1 MFQSL
6 WQKYGKSML
15 FPSVLIICG
24 LLYFLLSNDSS
35 TTPQVELID
44 SFQMSEQKE
53 QQNSETELAEPIEQ
67 APIKVMVDVKG
78 AVKHPGVYEV
88 DTASRVIDAV
98 TLAGGYLENADT
110 RLINHAQK
118 LQDEM
123 VIYIPLEGEEPLD
136 VADSLT
142 TMPNGSSDSGSSNGK
157 INLNTA
163 DETALMTLPGIGPA
177 KAQAILA
184 YRQEIGSF
192 KVIED
197 LKSVSG
203 IGDKT
208 FERLQEL
215 ITVK

>member
-1 MFQSL
+1 
-6 WQKYGKSML
+6 ML
-15 FPSVLIICG
+15 FPGVLIICG

-53 QQNSETELAEPIEQ
+53 QKNSETELAEPIEQ
-67 APIKVMVDVKG
+67 APIIVMVDVKG

-142 TMPNGSSDSGSSNGK
+142 TMPNGSSGSGSSDGK
-157 INLNTA
+157 VNLNTA

-197 LKSVSG
+197 IKSVSG

>member
-1 MFQSL
+1 
-6 WQKYGKSML
+6 ML

-53 QQNSETELAEPIEQ
+53 QKNSETELAEPIEQ
-67 APIKVMVDVKG
+67 APIIVMVDVKG

-142 TMPNGSSDSGSSNGK
+142 TMPNGSSGSGSSDGK
-157 INLNTA
+157 VNLNTA

-197 LKSVSG
+197 IKSVSG